1 MDRWGLD
8 AQEKLASARAR
19 LVAALDEVEQ
29 AEKLVASDLPTTVRV
44 RFLGFRCLVFVC
56 AGEVVI
62 IPGFLSQVL
71 ERTSRRKLAFLREE
85 HG

>member
-1 MDRWGLD
+1 VDRWGLD

-44 RFLGFRCLVFVC
+44 
-56 AGEVVI
+56 
-62 IPGFLSQVL
+62 L